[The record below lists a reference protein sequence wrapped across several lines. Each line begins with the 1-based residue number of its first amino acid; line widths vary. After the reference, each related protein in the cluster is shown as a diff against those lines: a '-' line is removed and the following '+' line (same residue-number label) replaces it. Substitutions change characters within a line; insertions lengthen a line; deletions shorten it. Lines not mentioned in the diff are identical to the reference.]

1 MRPDSAGAGDAT
13 SIDLAIDGYKPA
25 TTARAGGGEEDDVWE
40 HRIRKAGRT
49 LNPNPN
55 PKPNPNLSPNPNP
68 NPSPNPALRR
78 GSQRA

>member
-25 TTARAGGGEEDDVWE
+25 TTARAGGGGEEDDVWE

-49 LNPNPN
+49 LNLTLTLTRTLT
-55 PKPNPNLSPNPNP
+55 LS
-68 NPSPNPALRR
+68 RT
-78 GSQRA
+78 

>member
-49 LNPNPN
+49 LN
-55 PKPNPNLSPNPNP
+55 LT
-68 NPSPNPALRR
+68 LTLTRT
-78 GSQRA
+78 